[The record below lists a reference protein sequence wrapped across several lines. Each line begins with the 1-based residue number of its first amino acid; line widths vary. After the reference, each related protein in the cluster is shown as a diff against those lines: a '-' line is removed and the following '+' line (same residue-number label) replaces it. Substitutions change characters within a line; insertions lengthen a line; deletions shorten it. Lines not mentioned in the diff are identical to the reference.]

1 MKMRKEVTPKFLI
14 IKCVAYSLFV
24 ISQCLQVMYTPST
37 VVKVVNLIAIVFL
50 SGVIGAFIRE
60 IFILKK
66 KRLLEEM
73 NNDESPQ
80 LGGK

>member
-14 IKCVAYSLFV
+14 IMCVAYSLFV

-37 VVKVVNLIAIVFL
+37 VLKVVNLIAIVFL